1 MTVNQIKD
9 DLNKHLGKDVYI
21 KYNLGR
27 NKYEEYE
34 VKIKELY
41 NHIFLVEL
49 KDKALNTLKDYQVAY
64 GNDTYGFVAYV
75 LNIVRIYS
83 IPLGFLGI
91 VVAAIHRYVL
101 GIRKLD
107 TQEKGFGVMIGIIT
121 VMVICQVLPLI
132 FAIVVRGWRG

>member
-1 MTVNQIKD
+1 MKKIVVSIIAIFVILSIVIIPVYATNVSQENSTETTVTT
-9 DLNKHLGKDVYI
+9 
-21 KYNLGR
+21 NL
-27 NKYEEYE
+27 
-34 VKIKELY
+34 V
-41 NHIFLVEL
+41 VL
-49 KDKALNTLKDYQVAY
+49 KDKPLNTLKDYQVAY

-83 IPLGFLGI
+83 IPLEFLGI

>member
-1 MTVNQIKD
+1 MKKIVVSIIAIFVIISIVMIP
-9 DLNKHLGKDVYI
+9 VYATNVSQENSI
-21 KYNLGR
+21 ESTSTTN
-27 NKYEEYE
+27 
-34 VKIKELY
+34 
-41 NHIFLVEL
+41 LVEL

-101 GIRKLD
+101 GIRNTRKRIWRNDRNYYCHGYMPSVTINFCYRSKRL
-107 TQEKGFGVMIGIIT
+107 EGIN
-121 VMVICQVLPLI
+121 
-132 FAIVVRGWRG
+132 

>member
-1 MTVNQIKD
+1 MLQ
-9 DLNKHLGKDVYI
+9 L
-21 KYNLGR
+21 
-27 NKYEEYE
+27 
-34 VKIKELY
+34 
-41 NHIFLVEL
+41 L
-49 KDKALNTLKDYQVAY
+49 KFR
-64 GNDTYGFVAYV
+64 FVAFV
-75 LNIVRIYS
+75 LIIVRIYS
-83 IPLGFLGI
+83 IPLGFFGI

>member
-1 MTVNQIKD
+1 MKKIIVSFIIVFIIISMLIIPVQATNTNQNNVIETTSSTT
-9 DLNKHLGKDVYI
+9 N
-21 KYNLGR
+21 
-27 NKYEEYE
+27 
-34 VKIKELY
+34 
-41 NHIFLVEL
+41 LVEL
-49 KDKALNTLKDYQVAY
+49 KDRALSTLEDYQVAY
-64 GNDTYGFVAYV
+64 GNDTYGLVAYI

-83 IPLGFLGI
+83 IPFGFVGI
-91 VVAAIHRYVL
+91 VIAAIHRYVL

>member
-1 MTVNQIKD
+1 MK
-9 DLNKHLGKDVYI
+9 
-21 KYNLGR
+21 
-27 NKYEEYE
+27 
-34 VKIKELY
+34 KIVVSIIA
-41 NHIFLVEL
+41 IFLILSVAIIPAYATNASQENNTLESTATTNLVEL

>member
-1 MTVNQIKD
+1 MK
-9 DLNKHLGKDVYI
+9 
-21 KYNLGR
+21 
-27 NKYEEYE
+27 
-34 VKIKELY
+34 KIVVSIIT
-41 NHIFLVEL
+41 IFLILSVAIIPAYATNASQENNTLESTATTNLVEL

>member
-1 MTVNQIKD
+1 MKKIVVSIIAIFVIISIVMIP
-9 DLNKHLGKDVYI
+9 VYATNVSQENSI
-21 KYNLGR
+21 ESTSTTN
-27 NKYEEYE
+27 
-34 VKIKELY
+34 
-41 NHIFLVEL
+41 
-49 KDKALNTLKDYQVAY
+49 QVAY

>member
-1 MTVNQIKD
+1 MKKVISILFILLIIFGTVT
-9 DLNKHLGKDVYI
+9 VYASNAQENTI
-21 KYNLGR
+21 TSETATTNLVG
-27 NKYEEYE
+27 
-34 VKIKELY
+34 
-41 NHIFLVEL
+41 L
-49 KDKALNTLKDYQVAY
+49 KDKALKALEDYQVAY
-64 GNDTYGFVAYV
+64 GDNTYGLVAYI

-83 IPLGFLGI
+83 IPFGFLGI

>member
-1 MTVNQIKD
+1 MKKIVVSIIAIFVILSIVIIPVYATNVSQENSTETTVTTN
-9 DLNKHLGKDVYI
+9 
-21 KYNLGR
+21 
-27 NKYEEYE
+27 
-34 VKIKELY
+34 
-41 NHIFLVEL
+41 LVEL

-64 GNDTYGFVAYV
+64 GNDTYDFVAYV